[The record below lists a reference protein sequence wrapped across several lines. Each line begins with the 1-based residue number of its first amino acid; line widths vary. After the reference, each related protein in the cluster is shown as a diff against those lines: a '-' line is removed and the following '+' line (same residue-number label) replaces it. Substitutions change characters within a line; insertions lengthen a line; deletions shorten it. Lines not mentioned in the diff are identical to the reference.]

1 MKELFYLVGW
11 FHQLP
16 EKPIPKWIV
25 RITPL
30 GAMFLVSNAAEWKST
45 FGLIQDPQ
53 LTMEELQM
61 AIEMH

>member
-1 MKELFYLVGW
+1 MKELFYLVDW

-16 EKPIPKWIV
+16 EKPLLKWIV

-45 FGLIQDPQ
+45 FGLIQDP
-53 LTMEELQM
+53 
-61 AIEMH
+61 